1 MYGTEFSRKPPKRK
15 VKMLD
20 VKFLILA
27 IALGFIFVGVSY
39 TIVTTSL
46 VSPILIL
53 IGIVLALL
61 SQLNINGN
69 K

>member
-15 VKMLD
+15 VKMSD
-20 VKFLILA
+20 AKFLILA

-39 TIVTTSL
+39 TIVTTSI

-53 IGIVLALL
+53 IGIILTLL